1 MSTDG
6 WAMSKAGGMCLCVC
20 RAGQAGKEG
29 VEEVEEEGED
39 EGEAAAAG
47 GRRRGQGE
55 QATRGRV
62 QLSSSSTSS
71 SSSSCRFKARG
82 VMFVLM
88 LHAVTLQAEE
98 VDKASSSDP
107 AASTGAAGTAGAA
120 APGGAEEWREAAAS
134 AAPHTTTEAAAG
146 GGEGGAAAVGRPA
159 ATNCDRGGGGR
170 RRRRDAVHTRWVT
183 RKLRLGTHGCTCR
196 LRSQVGYG
204 GASMYQCTRGPLT
217 NQGAQPW
224 CIIGDLGMGG
234 SSSLAWSCGMI

>member
-98 VDKASSSDP
+98 VDK
-107 AASTGAAGTAGAA
+107 
-120 APGGAEEWREAAAS
+120 AEEWREAAAS